1 MMRPTPTPVY
11 KDVVLIG
18 GGHTHVEVLRR
29 FGMTPRRGVRLT
41 LITDTL
47 SAPYSGMIPG
57 FVSGHYSLEEC
68 HIDLSRLV
76 KFANARVIMSSAVG
90 IDLNAQ
96 RVELENFRGSK
107 RPGVGYDV
115 LSINVGITPATSGI
129 AGVEDFTT
137 PVKPISSFARKID
150 VILEGFVAG
159 YCSGSVGGIGEGP
172 APYRVAV
179 VGGGA
184 GGVELACAMQ
194 YRLKTLA
201 EEHCE
206 LPVGAARRF
215 QVVLVSKGP
224 ILASSS
230 PSVRRSI
237 LKLLL
242 ERDVRVI
249 QSEVGVTRVEK
260 GVLHIGDDREPFEDC
275 LWCTRA
281 SAPSWFADSDL
292 RLDEEGYIEVDEYLM
307 ASAAPGKSVGGAQ
320 GGRTDASSA
329 RGVVFGAGDCVTMAK
344 SPRPKAGVYAV
355 RAGPVISDNIFR
367 VLDGQK
373 PRSWTP
379 QSTNLSIISC
389 GDRYALMSKMWLSL
403 QGVWVWTWKDQID
416 RRFMNMYGEGLRE
429 MGASMTSMP
438 SETVRSEE
446 LSQLLLQAAMRC
458 GGCGSKVGS
467 SLLTSVLSRIGV
479 SATDSLDDAA
489 FLPPVPA
496 DALAIQTIDYFKC
509 PALLQD
515 PYVFGYIS
523 AVHSLSDCYAM
534 NGTPTSAL
542 ALAVVPFA
550 SPSKT
555 EEELYHLMAGASAA
569 LEDAGC
575 ELIGGH
581 TSEGAELAMGLSVTG
596 QVPKNAVWRKSG
608 MNAGDDIIL
617 VKPLGTGVIM
627 AAADAGLPVGDSI
640 SDTVNSMCQSNRH
653 ARAVLQRHAVSACTD
668 VTGFGLLGH
677 LAEMCRSSEKVCQL
691 RADEVPI
698 ISGALECVAQGI
710 RSSLAAENDTA
721 VRGLVDM
728 HPDQASEALYQVLV
742 DPQTSGGLV
751 ATLPPSET
759 AACLA
764 DLRRQGYARAA
775 KIGQVLSTS
784 ASSRVFIQCI

>member
-29 FGMTPRRGVRLT
+29 FGTSPRPGVRLT

-57 FVSGHYSLEEC
+57 FVSGHYSLKEC

-76 KFANARVIMSSAVG
+76 KFANARVIISSAVG
-90 IDLNAQ
+90 IDSKDR
-96 RVELENFRGSK
+96 RVELDSFRGLK
-107 RPGVGYDV
+107 RPSVKYDL

-129 AGVEDFTT
+129 AGVEEFTT
-137 PVKPISSFARKID
+137 PVKPISSFARKVD
-150 VILEGFVAG
+150 VILDGFVAD
-159 YCSGSVGGIGEGP
+159 YCLGSHCEVGEAAP
-172 APYRVAV
+172 PYRVAV

-194 YRLKTLA
+194 YRLRAL
-201 EEHCE
+201 EEERCGHST
-206 LPVGAARRF
+206 GAARRF

-224 ILASSS
+224 ILGSSS
-230 PSVRRSI
+230 SSVRSSI
-237 LKLLL
+237 LKLLS

-249 QSEVGVTRVEK
+249 QSNVGVTRVEK
-260 GVLHIGDDREPFEDC
+260 GVLHIGSEREPFEDC

-281 SAPSWFADSDL
+281 SAPSWFANSDL
-292 RLDEEGYIEVDEYLM
+292 RLDEEGYILVDEYLM
-307 ASAAPGKSVGGAQ
+307 ASDALGVSLVGAQ
-320 GGRTDASSA
+320 GAHADAGSA
-329 RGVVFGAGDCVTMAK
+329 RGVIFGAGDCVTMAK

-367 VLDGQK
+367 VLDGEH

-379 QSTNLSIISC
+379 QSTNLSIISF
-389 GDRYALMSKMWLSL
+389 GDRYALMSKMWLNL
-403 QGVWVWTWKDQID
+403 HGAWVWTWKDQID
-416 RRFMNMYGEGLRE
+416 RKFMHMYGEGLRD
-429 MGASMTSMP
+429 MGASMSSKP
-438 SETVRSEE
+438 SEPGDGAE
-446 LSQLLLQAAMRC
+446 LSQLLRQAAMRC

-467 SLLTSVLSRIGV
+467 SLLSSVLSRLGV
-479 SATDSLDDAA
+479 SATESLDDAA

-509 PALLQD
+509 PPLLQD
-515 PYVFGYIS
+515 PFVFGYIS
-523 AVHSLSDCYAM
+523 AIHAMSDCYAM

-555 EEELYHLMAGASAA
+555 EEELYQLMAGASAA
-569 LEDAGC
+569 LDDAGC
-575 ELIGGH
+575 KLVGGH
-581 TSEGAELAMGLSVTG
+581 TSEGPDLAMGLSVTG
-596 QVPKNAVWRKSG
+596 HVPKNSIWRKSG

-617 VKPLGTGVIM
+617 VKALGTGVIM

-640 SDTVNSMCQSNRH
+640 SDVVDSMCQSNRH
-653 ARAVLQRHAVSACTD
+653 AHSVLQRHAVSACTD

-677 LAEMCRSSEKVCQL
+677 LTEMCRASEKSCQL
-691 RADEVPI
+691 RTDEIPVFP
-698 ISGALECVAQGI
+698 GALECAAQGI
-710 RSSLAAENDTA
+710 KSSLAAENDKA
-721 VRGLVDM
+721 VGGLVDM
-728 HPDQASEALYQVLV
+728 HTGQRSDALYQVLI

-751 ATLPPSET
+751 VTLPPSET
-759 AACLA
+759 TACLA

-775 KIGQVLSTS
+775 KIGQVVNTS
-784 ASSRVFIQCI
+784 PSSSVFIQCI